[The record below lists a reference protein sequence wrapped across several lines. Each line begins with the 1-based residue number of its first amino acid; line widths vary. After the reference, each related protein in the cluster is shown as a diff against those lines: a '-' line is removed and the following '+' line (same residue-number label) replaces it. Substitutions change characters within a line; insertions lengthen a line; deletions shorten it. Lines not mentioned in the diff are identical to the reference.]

1 MKSTRES
8 DQLLVRQA
16 QDGSEAAFNELVIR
30 YRRLLIRQV
39 LPFVRDSNEAEDIVQ
54 DALMSA
60 FSSLKNFRG
69 DSSFFTWLY
78 RIAINSAKH
87 SWSQSTRR
95 LPRFSDFPDTSGD
108 DHMMDE
114 KEIDLET
121 PEALMESRQ
130 ILRLLSDVIER
141 LPAEQQ
147 EALMLR
153 ELDGLSY
160 EEIAAAMH
168 CPVGTVRSRVSRARE
183 AISAAISVSLDG
195 PMSKH

>member
-1 MKSTRES
+1 MHF
-8 DQLLVRQA
+8 A
-16 QDGSEAAFNELVIR
+16 
-30 YRRLLIRQV
+30 
-39 LPFVRDSNEAEDIVQ
+39 RDANEAEDIVQ

-60 FSSLKNFRG
+60 FGSLKHFRG

-87 SWSQSTRR
+87 SWNQSARR
-95 LPRFSDFPDTSGD
+95 LPRFSDISDTSD
-108 DHMMDE
+108 NDHMLDDR
-114 KEIDLET
+114 EIDLET

-130 ILRLLSDVIER
+130 ILRLLNDVIER
-141 LPAEQQ
+141 LPPEQR
-147 EALMLR
+147 EALLLR

-183 AISAAISVSLDG
+183 AISAAISISLDG

>member
-1 MKSTRES
+1 MKSSRES
-8 DQLLVRQA
+8 DQLLVRLA
-16 QDGSEAAFNELVIR
+16 QDGSEAAFNALVLR

-39 LPFVRDSNEAEDIVQ
+39 MHFARDANEAEDIVQ

-60 FSSLKNFRG
+60 FGSLKHFRG

-87 SWSQSTRR
+87 SWNQSARR
-95 LPRFSDFPDTSGD
+95 LPRFSDISDTSD
-108 DHMMDE
+108 NDHMLDDR
-114 KEIDLET
+114 EIDLET

-130 ILRLLSDVIER
+130 ILRLLNDVIER
-141 LPAEQQ
+141 LPPEQR
-147 EALMLR
+147 EALLLR

-183 AISAAISVSLDG
+183 AISAAISISLDG